1 MSTPLPRRRIAI
13 GRFLKHPAILLLLGL
28 ELFPLYMALQ
38 ASWKDNAAFIANPW
52 LPSSLSEWKWENWCS
67 AFTILQPSLANSIFV
82 AGLTTLIQMAVSVAG
97 AYFFAR
103 RKMPGAALLW
113 GAFVLLMMLPAV
125 LNIVPL
131 FMVLKSLNLLNTLMA
146 LVLVGVAAGQAFNL
160 YILRNFMED
169 LPGDLFEAAEI
180 DGASH
185 LSQIHHVVLPLSLPI
200 LGTLSILTFLGNW
213 NDFLLPLLV
222 LRDHD
227 LFTVGVRLIYLD
239 GEYEREWGRLMAAFL
254 LAAIPLFLIFLF
266 TMRWF
271 VKGLSEGAVKG

>member
-1 MSTPLPRRRIAI
+1 MSAYQSQRFAI
-13 GRFLKHPAILLLLGL
+13 GSFLKHPAILLLLGL

-38 ASWKDNAAFIANPW
+38 ASWKDNAAFIASPW
-52 LPSSLSEWKWENWCS
+52 LPSPFSQWQWENWSS
-67 AFTILQPSLANSIFV
+67 AFHLLLPSLANSIFV
-82 AGLTTLIQMAVSVAG
+82 AGLTTGVQLTVSIGG

-103 RKMPGAALLW
+103 RKMPGSNLLW
-113 GAFVLLMMLPAV
+113 GAFIILMMLPAV

-131 FMVLKSLNLLNTLMA
+131 FMVLKSLSLLNTLWA
-146 LVLVGVAAGQAFNL
+146 LILVGIAAGQAFNL

-169 LPGDLFEAAEI
+169 LPADLFEAAEI

-185 LSQIHHVVLPLSLPI
+185 LSQIRHVVLPLSLPI
-200 LGTLSILTFLGNW
+200 VGTLAILTFLANW
-213 NDFLLPLLV
+213 NEFLLPLLV

-227 LFTVGVRLIYLD
+227 LFTIGVRLIYLD
-239 GEYEREWGRLMAAFL
+239 GEYVRQWGQLMAAFL
-254 LAAIPLFLIFLF
+254 LAAVPLFLIFLF

>member
-1 MSTPLPRRRIAI
+1 MSAYQSQRFAI
-13 GRFLKHPAILLLLGL
+13 GSFLKHPAILLLLGL

-38 ASWKDNAAFIANPW
+38 ASWKDNAAFIASPW
-52 LPSSLSEWKWENWCS
+52 LPSPFSQWQWQNWTS
-67 AFTILQPSLANSIFV
+67 AFQLLLPSLANSIFV
-82 AGLTTLIQMAVSVAG
+82 AGLTTVVQLTISIGG

-103 RKMPGAALLW
+103 RKMPGASLLW
-113 GAFVLLMMLPAV
+113 GAFVILMMLPAV

-131 FMVLKSLNLLNTLMA
+131 FMVLKSLSLLNTLWA
-146 LVLVGVAAGQAFNL
+146 LILVGIAAGQAFNL

-169 LPGDLFEAAEI
+169 LPSDLFEAAEI

-185 LSQIHHVVLPLSLPI
+185 LRQIQHVVLPLSLPI
-200 LGTLSILTFLGNW
+200 VGTLSILTFLANW
-213 NDFLLPLLV
+213 NEFLLPLLV

-227 LFTVGVRLIYLD
+227 LFTIGVRLIYLD
-239 GEYEREWGRLMAAFL
+239 GEYVRQWGQLMAAFL
-254 LAAIPLFLIFLF
+254 LAAVPLFLIFLF

>member
-1 MSTPLPRRRIAI
+1 MSAYQSQRFAI
-13 GRFLKHPAILLLLGL
+13 GGFLKHPAILLLLGL

-38 ASWKDNAAFIANPW
+38 ASWKDNAAFIASPW
-52 LPSSLSEWKWENWCS
+52 LPSPFSQWQWQNWTS
-67 AFTILQPSLANSIFV
+67 AFQLLLPSLANSIFV
-82 AGLTTLIQMAVSVAG
+82 AGLTTVVQLTISIGG

-103 RKMPGAALLW
+103 RKMPGANLLW
-113 GAFVLLMMLPAV
+113 GAFIILMMLPAV

-131 FMVLKSLNLLNTLMA
+131 FMVLKSLSLLNTLWA
-146 LVLVGVAAGQAFNL
+146 LILVGIAAGQAFNL

-169 LPGDLFEAAEI
+169 LPSDLFEAAEI

-185 LSQIHHVVLPLSLPI
+185 LSQIRHVVLPLSLPI
-200 LGTLSILTFLGNW
+200 VGTLSILTFLANW
-213 NDFLLPLLV
+213 NEFLLPLLV

-227 LFTVGVRLIYLD
+227 LFTIGVRLIYLD
-239 GEYEREWGRLMAAFL
+239 GEYVRQWGQLMAAFL
-254 LAAIPLFLIFLF
+254 LAAVPLFLIFLF

>member
-1 MSTPLPRRRIAI
+1 MSAYQSQRLTI
-13 GRFLKHPAILLLLGL
+13 GGFLKHPAILLLLGL

-38 ASWKDNAAFIANPW
+38 ASWKDNAAFIASPW
-52 LPSSLSEWKWENWCS
+52 LPSPFSQWQWENWSS
-67 AFTILQPSLANSIFV
+67 AFHLLLPSLANSIFV
-82 AGLTTLIQMAVSVAG
+82 AGLTTVVQLTLSIGG

-103 RKMPGAALLW
+103 RKMPGANLLW
-113 GAFVLLMMLPAV
+113 GAFIILMMLPAV

-131 FMVLKSLNLLNTLMA
+131 FMVLKSLSLLNTLWA
-146 LVLVGVAAGQAFNL
+146 LILVGIAAGQAFNL

-185 LSQIHHVVLPLSLPI
+185 LSQIRHVVLPLSLPI
-200 LGTLSILTFLGNW
+200 VGTLSILTFLANW
-213 NDFLLPLLV
+213 NEFLLPLLV

-227 LFTVGVRLIYLD
+227 LFTIGVRLIYLD
-239 GEYEREWGRLMAAFL
+239 GEYVRQWGQLMAAFL
-254 LAAIPLFLIFLF
+254 LAAVPLFLIFLF

>member
-1 MSTPLPRRRIAI
+1 MSATPQARRITL

-38 ASWKDNAAFIANPW
+38 ASWKDNAAFISNPW
-52 LPSSLSEWKWENWCS
+52 LPSPLSQWKWENWAS
-67 AFTILQPSLANSIFV
+67 AFQILEPSLANSIFV
-82 AGLTTLIQMAVSVAG
+82 AGLTTLVQILVSVAG

-103 RKMPGAALLW
+103 RKMPGAKLLW
-113 GAFVLLMMLPAV
+113 GVFVLLMMLPAV

-131 FMVLKSLNLLNTLMA
+131 FMVLKSLYLLNTLWA
-146 LVLVGVAAGQAFNL
+146 LILVGIAAGQAFNL

-185 LSQIHHVVLPLSLPI
+185 LSQIRHVVLPMSMPI
-200 LGTLSILTFLGNW
+200 LGTLSILTFLNNW
-213 NDFLLPLLV
+213 NDFLLPLIV
-222 LRDHD
+222 LRDQD

-239 GEYEREWGRLMAAFL
+239 GEYVRQWGQLMAAFL
-254 LAAIPLFLIFLF
+254 LAAVPLFLIFLF